1 MLVKICGL
9 KTPAE
14 AVAAAEAGAD
24 MIGLNFYPPSPRHI
38 ETDAAREIIDALPA
52 DVWAVGLFVDD
63 TPQTILDR
71 IRSIDVDAVQIHGE
85 FSDDEADALLGLTI
99 IRALSISK
107 EDDLRQ
113 LDKVRADYVLLDAAV
128 KGMRGGTGKS
138 FDWGLAAK
146 ARDHTDARIMLAGGL
161 RPDNVSEAILQAR
174 PDGVDVASG
183 VETAPGVKSIELIRR
198 FIQAVRKSEDAG

>member
-146 ARDHTDARIMLAGGL
+146 AREHTDARIMLAGGL